1 MIFAVQFGVNKH
13 LQIFSKTTILLVLE
27 KIYNCLFI
35 TNYTRNHMITYTKMY
50 RNLRA
55 HVPIT

>member
-1 MIFAVQFGVNKH
+1 MIFVVQFGVNKR

-35 TNYTRNHMITYTKMY
+35 PNCTRNHMITYTKMY